1 MTDSW
6 TDRLSDYVDGELDAK
21 THAALEAHLA
31 TCASCRATRDEL
43 QRVVA
48 RARGLAYREPAKD
61 LWGAIESSIA
71 THAPRSSRRLVT
83 VSWAGLAAAAAI
95 VGAPAPPAGVTLAVA
110 SYREAAADL
119 QRAFEAGRSTLRPE
133 TMRVIEEN
141 LRTIDLAIAHVRLF
155 IARSARASVPR
166 IAREEKRLAIA
177 QGMHDG
183 LRANQPAR
191 VIQ

>member
-1 MTDSW
+1 MPRMTDSW

-71 THAPRSSRRLVT
+71 THAPRSRRRLVT
-83 VSWAGLAAAAAI
+83 LSWAGLAAAAAI
-95 VGAPAPPAGVTLAVA
+95 VALLAGGFAWTIA
-110 SYREAAADL
+110 SR
-119 QRAFEAGRSTLRPE
+119 R
-133 TMRVIEEN
+133 
-141 LRTIDLAIAHVRLF
+141 H
-155 IARSARASVPR
+155 
-166 IAREEKRLAIA
+166 
-177 QGMHDG
+177 
-183 LRANQPAR
+183 
-191 VIQ
+191 